1 MSFLC
6 YNKLMKKLII
16 FLLLVI
22 IIFSFFMHDIGG
34 LKVRRAK
41 VEKGKKIGN
50 TVVVLEWNKLSEWWD
65 EKRKTVFKRKKELQK
80 HKERTETSL
89 PK

>member
-1 MSFLC
+1 
-6 YNKLMKKLII
+6 MKKFII

-22 IIFSFFMHDIGG
+22 IVFSFFMHDIGG
-34 LKVRRAK
+34 LKVRRTK
-41 VEKGKKIGN
+41 PGKGKKIGN

-80 HKERTETSL
+80 HKESTEKSL
-89 PK
+89 

>member
-1 MSFLC
+1 
-6 YNKLMKKLII
+6 MKRFII
-16 FLLLVI
+16 FLLLI
-22 IIFSFFMHDIGG
+22 IIVFSFFMHDIGG

-41 VEKGKKIGN
+41 PGKGKKIGS
-50 TVVVLEWNKLSEWWD
+50 TVIVLEWNKLSEWWQ

-80 HKERTETSL
+80 NKESTEKSL